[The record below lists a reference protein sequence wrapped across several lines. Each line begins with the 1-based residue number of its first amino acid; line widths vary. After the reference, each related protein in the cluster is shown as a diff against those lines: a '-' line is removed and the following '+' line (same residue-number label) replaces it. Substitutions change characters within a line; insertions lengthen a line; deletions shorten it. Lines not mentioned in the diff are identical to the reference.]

1 MMKYTYVD
9 WSAAF
14 ERIPSKA
21 RRTETNGSVVLSA
34 AFSPD
39 SAGADARINAL
50 KVGASLVAPTLVVC
64 RTLGVTV
71 DERISVEVGW
81 AGADCTVILK
91 SKFNF
96 EIH

>member
-1 MMKYTYVD
+1 M
-9 WSAAF
+9 
-14 ERIPSKA
+14 PSRA
-21 RRTETNGSVVLSA
+21 LGTGTNGLVVLNA

-39 SAGADARINAL
+39 STGANARINAL
-50 KVGASLVAPTLVVC
+50 KVGASLVAPALVVG
-64 RTLGVTV
+64 RTLGVTA

-81 AGADCTVILK
+81 TGADCTVILK